1 MTEPSATY
9 HSAHPDIV
17 ERVQRDFERAGLM
30 RHLGAY
36 LGDILPGE
44 VHVHLPYSAN
54 VTQHFGYFHA
64 GATSTI
70 ADTAGGFAA
79 LTALKPGYSVLSV
92 EFKINLLA
100 PAQGESIV
108 AIGRVIRSGRTLT
121 ITQVDVYALQ
131 AGQKTHVALC
141 QQTLI
146 AIPEK

>member
-1 MTEPSATY
+1 MTETPAIY
-9 HSAHPDIV
+9 QPDNSDIT
-17 ERVQRDFERAGLM
+17 ERVRRDFDRAGLT
-30 RHLGAY
+30 RHLGAR
-36 LGDILPGE
+36 LGEVLPGE
-44 VHVHLPYSAN
+44 VHIHLPYSAN
-54 VTQHFGYFHA
+54 VTQHHGYFHA

-79 LTALKPGYSVLSV
+79 LTMFKPGYSVLSV

-100 PAQGESIV
+100 PAQGESLE

-131 AGQKTHVALC
+131 AGQKTHIALC